1 MEMHTPRSNLLL
13 KTYNL
18 SLWRPM
24 RQLISAHGVEERL
37 VGPLTIPARR
47 LATSANGLINHKLGL
62 AYAVLLNNHTLLTD
76 NGLVTPGGAIRHFP

>member
-1 MEMHTPRSNLLL
+1 MEMQAPQTNRLT
-13 KTYNL
+13 KKFNL
-18 SLWRPM
+18 SMWRPT
-24 RQLISAHGVEERL
+24 RQLVSAHGVEERL